1 MAIKLNESAQQQ
13 GENLIK
19 EGRYVLD
26 RRDDWS
32 EHQPSAA
39 LENDFISQNGWDEY
53 GKWFLAIDDAE
64 DAETKARYRFPY
76 GDFTSVHRCGVI
88 SAESRAG
95 QYRHPDV
102 EDAAKH
108 LLRLL
113 DDLM

>member
-1 MAIKLNESAQQQ
+1 
-13 GENLIK
+13 
-19 EGRYVLD
+19 
-26 RRDDWS
+26 
-32 EHQPSAA
+32 
-39 LENDFISQNGWDEY
+39 
-53 GKWFLAIDDAE
+53 
-64 DAETKARYRFPY
+64 
-76 GDFTSVHRCGVI
+76 VI